1 MPCTRR
7 IGTLKLTIAP
17 SMLPIESIGA
27 PAIAQSCAG
36 FAHAPDLRRQTL
48 PLVEYLDPSLGMY
61 RLLAP
66 GKGFGALHYNGASA
80 DGGEE
85 YPRGCRWHRYS

>member
-1 MPCTRR
+1 
-7 IGTLKLTIAP
+7 
-17 SMLPIESIGA
+17 MLPIESIGA

-61 RLLAP
+61 LLLAP
-66 GKGFGALHYNGASA
+66 GKGFGALHDNGASA